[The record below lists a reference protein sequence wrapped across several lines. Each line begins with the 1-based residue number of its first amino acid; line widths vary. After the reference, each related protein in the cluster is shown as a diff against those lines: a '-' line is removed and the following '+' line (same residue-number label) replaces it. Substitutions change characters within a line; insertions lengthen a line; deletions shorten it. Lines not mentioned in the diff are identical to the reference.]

1 MANGVMSGGRGGGQ
15 VVGPPLPIFL
25 CGSSAVAFS
34 HELPNKNEQALFIA
48 GIACH

>member
-25 CGSSAVAFS
+25 RGGSLLAFP
-34 HELPNKNEQALFIA
+34 HELHNKNE
-48 GIACH
+48 